1 MARKP
6 FSDNEKGSLKKNL
19 FDFLMSR
26 NGLILIVTMIFI
38 STFFLTTEA
47 QFASLIKQSTSVV
60 VLIVLPLLAYR
71 NNR

>member
-26 NGLILIVTMIFI
+26 NGLILTVIMIFI
-38 STFFLTTEA
+38 CTFFSTTEA
-47 QFASLIKQSTSVV
+47 QFVSLIKQSTSVV
-60 VLIVLPLLAYR
+60 VFIVLPLLR